1 MRNRD
6 PQAAHSYHFPEQLWL
21 DNMPAC
27 AGMSSEGVITMNE
40 IKLDPKKLLGFK
52 IIADGSVA
60 KLSSPK
66 IGDKG
71 CTVHADALSPSA
83 ALHAKIGAKTD

>member
-1 MRNRD
+1 
-6 PQAAHSYHFPEQLWL
+6 
-21 DNMPAC
+21 
-27 AGMSSEGVITMNE
+27 MSPEGVKGMKE

-66 IGDKG
+66 IGDKD
-71 CTVHADALSPSA
+71 CVVYADAPFAAGATSA
-83 ALHAKIGAKTD
+83 ALQAKIGEKAG

>member
-1 MRNRD
+1 
-6 PQAAHSYHFPEQLWL
+6 
-21 DNMPAC
+21 
-27 AGMSSEGVITMNE
+27 MSSEGFIVMNE

-66 IGDKG
+66 IGDKA
-71 CTVHADALSPSA
+71 CTVEADATFVTVA
-83 ALHAKIGAKTD
+83 ATGSKVGTKLP